1 MKLTSEHISY
11 ITKDLHYRGIVY
23 EGLQDELLDH
33 ICSAVE
39 KEMDGGA
46 KFIEA
51 YHEVLKTFGSTSG
64 LRTAQRQILIVEN
77 QTTKIMIRNYLTI
90 AMRNLRKHTFYSFI
104 NIFGLSVGVAVCMII
119 VFFVIHELSYDRH
132 HEHADRIYRIKSEII
147 FGGNHYNM
155 TYAPAPMAGTLPLE
169 FPEVEAAVHFRE
181 RGSYLVKRETENIK
195 EKNVIWAGKDFFKIF
210 TVPMLEGSAEKALE
224 EPNTMAISKRT
235 AEKFFPGESA
245 VGQTLML
252 DNRWNFKITGVYED
266 MPANSH
272 FHFDLILSIEGLSE
286 AKTTTWLSNNF
297 QTYLLLRKDA
307 NPKLV
312 EEKLMA
318 LVMDRV
324 APQITQILGGD
335 FTMEKFLESGNKIEY
350 SLQPLTDIHLKSD
363 LTGEFEPNFNI
374 TYIYLFTAI
383 ALFILIIA
391 CINFMNLST
400 ARSTNRAKEVGV
412 RKVMGSFR
420 SHLIRQFLTE
430 SILLSFLSFIIAI
443 GIAFLLLPV
452 FNDLAG
458 RQLSIPFQ
466 SGELYLVLTGGAIVT
481 GLLAGLYPSFFLS
494 AFKPVNVLKGNISLG
509 MKSGLIRS
517 SLVVF
522 QFAISI
528 ILIIST
534 LAVFNQLNFIQTKK
548 IGFNKDQVIMVDDSH
563 ALGKNLLTYKNE
575 ILNNSMIVSGTLSGF
590 LPISGTWR
598 NDNPWWA
605 EGKNPSQHENMVS
618 IQNWSV
624 DFDYIKTLGMS
635 IKEGRDFSVDFPS
648 DSTAVILNETA
659 VGLFGFDGSPIGK
672 NILTFEGDESGVNP
686 DETESLTVIGVVE
699 NFHFESLRENI
710 GAVMLFLSKQP
721 RGYISFRFQSQDTKS
736 VIELLESKWKEM
748 APDQPFTYSFLDER
762 FGNMYAAETRLGKIF
777 AIFAGFAII
786 IACLGLFALTAF
798 TAEQRTKEI
807 GIRKVLGASVSSV
820 VVLLSKE
827 FSKLVLIS
835 FVLASPIA
843 WWVVNKWLEDYQYK
857 VELNWTV
864 FASAGLAAFLIAGL
878 TMSYQSIRAAM
889 SNPINSLRSE

>member
-23 EGLQDELLDH
+23 EGLEDELLDH

-39 KEMDGGA
+39 KEMDSGA

-64 LRTAQRQILIVEN
+64 LRTAQHQTLIVEN
-77 QTTKIMIRNYLTI
+77 QTAKIMIRNYLII

-132 HEHADRIYRIKSEII
+132 HEHAGRIYRIKSEII

-420 SHLIRQFLTE
+420 SHLVRQFLTE
-430 SILLSFLSFIIAI
+430 SILLSLLSFIIAI

-466 SGELYLVLTGGAIVT
+466 SGELYLMLIGGAIVT
-481 GLLAGLYPSFFLS
+481 GLLAGMYPSFFLS
-494 AFKPVNVLKGNISLG
+494 AFKPVNVLKGNVSLG

-575 ILNNSMIVSGTLSGF
+575 ILNNSMIESGTLSGF
-590 LPISGTWR
+590 LPVSGTWR

-605 EGKNPSQHENMVS
+605 EGKNPSHHENMVS

-659 VGLFGFDGSPIGK
+659 VGLFGFHGSPIGK
-672 NILTFEGDESGVNP
+672 KILTFAGDESGVNP

-699 NFHFESLRENI
+699 NFHFESLRENV

-843 WWVVNKWLEDYQYK
+843 WWAVNKWLEDYQYK
-857 VELNWTV
+857 VELSWTV
-864 FASAGLAAFLIAGL
+864 FALAGLAAFLIAGL

-889 SNPINSLRSE
+889 SNPVNSLRSE